1 MMAKAYSQYICQQC
15 GYSQV
20 GWAGKCPNCN
30 AWGSLVETVFENKSK
45 AGGESPKGLAKK
57 PVSLASIP
65 SKKTLRVSTKISELD
80 RVLGG
85 GLVSGQ
91 VVLLAGEPGIGK
103 STLLLQVAN
112 SLAKPKS
119 QFLYI
124 SGEESSY
131 QIKLR
136 ALRLGIK
143 NKYLVLLEETDVDS
157 AVDTISALGQDS
169 LSGVVV
175 DSIQTMATDGLS
187 GMAGSVGQVRE
198 CAFRLIRLAKSE
210 GIPIFLVG
218 HVTKEGTVAG
228 PAVLAHMVDT
238 LLWFEGDKSLTLRI
252 LRAVKNRFGA
262 TDEVGIFSME
272 ERGLASQSNP
282 EKIFLTSGQKQVP
295 GSAISSILEGSRPIL
310 VEIQSLVVKSN
321 LAYPRRV
328 AQGIDSKRLELL
340 LAVLAK
346 RCGLPLYEYDCFVN
360 VAGGISLKG
369 DPSSDLAVC
378 LSLASAFFEKPL
390 PKATVVVGEVGLL
403 GDVRNVISSEKRI
416 KEAKRLGYTNSITQK
431 EVKFLGQAVKSYLK

>member
-1 MMAKAYSQYICQQC
+1 MAKAYSQYICQQC

-30 AWGSLVETVFENKSK
+30 AWGSLVETLLHQDSGGQAVKKSL
-45 AGGESPKGLAKK
+45 SSK
-57 PVSLASIP
+57 PVSLSSIP
-65 SKKTLRVSTKISELD
+65 AKKTSRTLTKIPELD

-112 SLAKPKS
+112 SLAKSKS

-136 ALRLGIK
+136 AQRLGIK
-143 NKYLVLLEETDVDS
+143 NANLNLLEETDVDT
-157 AVDTISALGQDS
+157 AINTISTFKGEPLQ
-169 LSGVVV
+169 GVVV
-175 DSIQTMATDGLS
+175 DSIQTMATLELS

-272 ERGLASQSNP
+272 ERGLLSQSNP
-282 EKIFLTSGQKQVP
+282 EKIFLTSGAKQVP
-295 GSAISSILEGSRPIL
+295 GSAVSSILEGSRPIL

-360 VAGGISLKG
+360 VAGGISLKK

-390 PKATVVVGEVGLL
+390 PKASVVVGEVGLL

-416 KEAKRLGYTNSITQK
+416 KEAKRLGYTNPITQK
-431 EVKFLGQAVKSYLK
+431 EVKFLGQAVKTHLR